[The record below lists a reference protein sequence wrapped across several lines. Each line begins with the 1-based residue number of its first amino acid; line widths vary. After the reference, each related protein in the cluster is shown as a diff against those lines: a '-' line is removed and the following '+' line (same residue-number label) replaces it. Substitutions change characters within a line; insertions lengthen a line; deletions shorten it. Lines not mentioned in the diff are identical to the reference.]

1 MKRLLSLAL
10 VLALALTF
18 GGCAE
23 KQKTTTE
30 PTVNKATVIDSSPQ
44 RPVGIYAVEEQ
55 LRDNDFWAQKD
66 TTVAERNQ
74 TFYVAQ
80 EELFDYFY
88 GLWGFGVSTSRE
100 STGRFDDT
108 ELLHSVCAQLWMDEG
123 KTSFTEEELNTA
135 AKRYYNQT
143 ITDFSGCEQCSYDS
157 KSKTY
162 TWNTACITLPGNYM
176 VLRQL
181 RVQEDGLC
189 VGVFDRS
196 HERYY
201 TGDLPSGGTAQ
212 EDLHK
217 SLRDGAYDDLSRVET
232 VTVTFRECK
241 DGNGV
246 YFVQVLSIYP
256 YTGIASNSK

>member
-1 MKRLLSLAL
+1 MKRLLSLML
-10 VLALALTF
+10 VLALALTL

-23 KQKTTTE
+23 KQKTATE
-30 PTVNKATVIDSSPQ
+30 PTVDKATIIDTAPQ

-66 TTVAERNQ
+66 STVAERNQ
-74 TFYVAQ
+74 VFYTAQ

-88 GLWGFGVSTSRE
+88 SLWGFEVSTSLS

-108 ELLHSVCAQLWMDEG
+108 ELLHSVCTRLWVDEG
-123 KTSFTEEELNTA
+123 KTSFTKDEINAA

-143 ITDFSGCEQCSYDS
+143 VEEFTGCDLCSYKND
-157 KSKTY
+157 TY
-162 TWNTACITLPGNYM
+162 TWSTACATVPGNYM

-189 VGVFDRS
+189 IGVFDRS

-201 TGDLPSGGTAQ
+201 TGDLPSGGTEQ
-212 EDLHK
+212 EELHK
-217 SLRDGAYDDLSRVET
+217 SLRGCAYDDLSQVET

-256 YTGIASNSK
+256 YTGLASNSK